1 MSLKSL
7 AMLAVAA
14 GLLLGFNA
22 RASADDYPNRPVKI
36 IIAFSPSG
44 AIDILGR
51 FIADKLSAMWGQ
63 SVVVLNRPGGS
74 GNIGAAAA
82 ADAAPDGYT
91 LHFGAQTLATNV
103 TLAPSDAFDP
113 VNSFEPIMLVGTSV
127 EVFQVSAATPYKSVQ
142 EVIDYAKANPGKLK
156 YYSVGI
162 GSTSHLSTVLFMDV
176 TGTKMQHVAY
186 SQMSQGMSDLISGR
200 TEINF
205 GPMGSSLPYIQDGKM
220 RALAINGP
228 ARAKPLPSIPT
239 LEEVGIKMGQEFE
252 LVRVLR
258 TEGHAETDYREDQQ
272 GPSDRHR
279 YAGHARA
286 RVGARL
292 PLYRRFTRATRRLPE
307 GQHRQMGG
315 ARQKGRLQRPLYL
328 PRRLPSGASASGICG
343 PTTAAKG
350 TFIPVQDAPLVA
362 LPYHLW
368 ANRAPG
374 SMQVWVAELEG

>member
-1 MSLKSL
+1 MRLTSLV
-7 AMLAVAA
+7 MLTVAA
-14 GLLLGFNA
+14 GSLLSFSA
-22 RASADDYPNRPVKI
+22 RASAEDYPNRPVKI

-51 FIADKLSAMWGQ
+51 FIADKLSTMWRQ

-82 ADAAPDGYT
+82 AEARPDGYT

-103 TLAPSDAFDP
+103 TLAPTDAFDP
-113 VNSFEPIMLVGTSV
+113 VNSFEPIMLVATSV
-127 EVFQVSAATPYKSVQ
+127 EVFQVSAATPYKSIQ

-156 YYSVGI
+156 YNSVGI

-228 ARAKPLPSIPT
+228 ARSKLLPGIPT
-239 LEEVGIKMGQEFE
+239 LEEVGIKMGQESSWYGFFAPKGTPKPIIDKINKD
-252 LVRVLR
+252 LQTVI
-258 TEGHAETDYREDQQ
+258 DMPDM
-272 GPSDRHR
+272 
-279 YAGHARA
+279 RA
-286 RVGARL
+286 RELQLGYRFIGGSPAQLAAYLKADIAKWQALEKKGA
-292 PLYRRFTRATRRLPE
+292 F
-307 GQHRQMGG
+307 
-315 ARQKGRLQRPLYL
+315 K
-328 PRRLPSGASASGICG
+328 
-343 PTTAAKG
+343 
-350 TFIPVQDAPLVA
+350 
-362 LPYHLW
+362 
-368 ANRAPG
+368 
-374 SMQVWVAELEG
+374 